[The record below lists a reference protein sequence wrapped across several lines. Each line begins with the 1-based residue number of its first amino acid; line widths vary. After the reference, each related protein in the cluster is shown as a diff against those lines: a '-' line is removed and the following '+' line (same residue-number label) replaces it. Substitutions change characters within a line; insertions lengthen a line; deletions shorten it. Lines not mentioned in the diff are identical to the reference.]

1 MAAAAPVF
9 LKTKE
14 DISKLGLEML
24 KKRELKWRSE
34 EVGFGG
40 TLHGKI
46 SKSRWR
52 PRVLHAQRA
61 RSGLCFGGVEEW
73 RRRSGNDKVRAR
85 GRACSFL
92 SKPTSVHDAL
102 GAWMRMGRLLEGD
115 WTSRAVSGRWAV
127 VQSVEGSHWLIS

>member
-1 MAAAAPVF
+1 M
-9 LKTKE
+9 
-14 DISKLGLEML
+14 

-61 RSGLCFGGVEEW
+61 ISGLCFAGVEEW
-73 RRRSGNDKVRAR
+73 RRRSGNNKVRAR
-85 GRACSFL
+85 GRARSFL
-92 SKPTSVHDAL
+92 SKPMSVHDAL
-102 GAWMRMGRLLEGD
+102 GAWMRMRWLLHGD
-115 WTSRAVSGRWAV
+115 RASKTVSGRWVV
-127 VQSVEGSHWLIS
+127 VQSVEGSHWLVS